1 MLLRIKLND
10 WNESSRFSLCNC
22 QDRLRSYIG
31 ARWKSSNVFQV
42 LHNVEFSLC
51 FWNVVQ
57 RLKEIL
63 SIPNNELTFT
73 IGRGRFGLKTSTPAE
88 MNLRSYLFP
97 ATMKVA

>member
-1 MLLRIKLND
+1 MLLRVKLQD

-51 FWNVVQ
+51 FRYVVP
-57 RLKEIL
+57 RPKEIL
-63 SIPNNELTFT
+63 SIPNNELPFT
-73 IGRGRFGLKTSTPAE
+73 MDRSRFGLKTSTPAE
-88 MNLRSYLFP
+88 MNLRSYFFP